1 MNLGASNHL
10 KGQYSTFMKP
20 ILVMIFGMLLVSI
33 LTSTLGFNIGLQ
45 QDRQSTEFQSSPV
58 EVFSDISSCMSVKDT
73 VSASDTVL
81 NQTKLEQMEM
91 KYLSREPECAQMF
104 GSGYSVSV
112 KQDFMKGVQTSR
124 RRDPVDV
131 VFALDDSGSM
141 GSYLNQVKSNT
152 RDFIN
157 SLPSG
162 SRVGMFTYSTPPN
175 DYIDN
180 TVALTTDESKVV
192 SELSSITTDG
202 GDEPE
207 DKAIKYTLNN
217 FNFDSSSRKMLI
229 ILATEAA
236 TKDTPTSKSV
246 TEWAQD
252 AANQNIIIHTIS
264 ENKGKYDDIAQITGG
279 KRFSV
284 NADYSSIFDQ
294 ISSGERYTSGES
306 TCITPPV
313 RSYNSSAEIVVTSD
327 ASDGYGQEWETICDK
342 VNNTVNKLEAQGLN
356 TQVGYYVPG
365 QPASASSGK
374 GTPMQISGNDYSFG
388 QNPNLPS
395 CIDTSYN
402 NATTSAYGKGV
413 TEWNSTNL
421 VDYNAS
427 MDYGLEAWGAS
438 SKWILENHNW
448 NQSKDTRMMFV
459 IGGQDP
465 TGGNSS
471 GENFRTETGT
481 QLFDNETELVN
492 NLTSLASRKNVT
504 IHTLTDELEYSAK
517 DVYGNPNKN
526 DADELLR
533 MAASGSGGERII
545 YDGTGNLADRFEEQ
559 FYKFSKQGNKN
570 AGTCTNVEYSF
581 GNTDISN
588 QRTTESLVS
597 IFPVSVR
604 QSENL
609 TTPAELRLRLVKNPL
624 QRVAGTIQKA
634 VSTGERFNENITV
647 NSRITTEK
655 EITVAQKQFTRKN
668 RTVYGLRNTNG
679 NEEIDVNDGLIVGVN
694 GREVFK
700 ELDTGS
706 SQIDFGDTSNQF
718 KGYKGASLQ
727 VIGIHNSQPEML
739 LDSLELWCVNGCSG
753 SNKQTI
759 NPSKIKAVQGSN
771 RYQELGGLGA
781 FYQNFTQI
789 NIGKKSTVSE
799 EAACYSGTDKCV
811 VLNHQNVDNLEL
823 EPGSH
828 NLRVKY
834 SPTQGVIFR

>member
-1 MNLGASNHL
+1 M
-10 KGQYSTFMKP
+10 
-20 ILVMIFGMLLVSI
+20 
-33 LTSTLGFNIGLQ
+33 
-45 QDRQSTEFQSSPV
+45 
-58 EVFSDISSCMSVKDT
+58 
-73 VSASDTVL
+73 
-81 NQTKLEQMEM
+81 
-91 KYLSREPECAQMF
+91 
-104 GSGYSVSV
+104 
-112 KQDFMKGVQTSR
+112 
-124 RRDPVDV
+124 
-131 VFALDDSGSM
+131 
-141 GSYLNQVKSNT
+141 QV
-152 RDFIN
+152 
-157 SLPSG
+157 
-162 SRVGMFTYSTPPN
+162 
-175 DYIDN
+175 
-180 TVALTTDESKVV
+180 
-192 SELSSITTDG
+192 
-202 GDEPE
+202 
-207 DKAIKYTLNN
+207 
-217 FNFDSSSRKMLI
+217 
-229 ILATEAA
+229 
-236 TKDTPTSKSV
+236 
-246 TEWAQD
+246 
-252 AANQNIIIHTIS
+252 
-264 ENKGKYDDIAQITGG
+264 
-279 KRFSV
+279 
-284 NADYSSIFDQ
+284 
-294 ISSGERYTSGES
+294 
-306 TCITPPV
+306 
-313 RSYNSSAEIVVTSD
+313 
-327 ASDGYGQEWETICDK
+327 
-342 VNNTVNKLEAQGLN
+342 
-356 TQVGYYVPG
+356 
-365 QPASASSGK
+365 
-374 GTPMQISGNDYSFG
+374 SGNDYSFG

-395 CIDTSYN
+395 CIDSSYN

-481 QLFDNETELVN
+481 QLIDNETELVN
-492 NLTSLASRKNVT
+492 NLTGLANRKNVT
-504 IHTLTDELEYSAK
+504 IHTLSDELEYSAK
-517 DVYGNPNKN
+517 VVYGDPTKN

-533 MAASGSGGERII
+533 MTASGPGGERII

-597 IFPVSVR
+597 VFPVSVR

-647 NSRITTEK
+647 NSRITNEK
-655 EITVAQKQFTRKN
+655 EITVGQKQFTRKN
-668 RTVYGLRNTNG
+668 RTVYGLRNSNG
-679 NEEIDVNDGLIVGVN
+679 NEEIDVNDGLIIGVN

-706 SQIDFGDTSNQF
+706 SQIDFGDPSNQF
-718 KGYKGASLQ
+718 EAYKGASLQ

-753 SNKQTI
+753 TNEQTI
-759 NPSKIKAVQGSN
+759 NPSKIRADQGTN

-789 NIGKKSTVSE
+789 NIGKTSTVSE

-811 VLNHQNVDNLEL
+811 VLNHQNIDNLQL
-823 EPGSH
+823 KPGSH

-834 SPTQGVIFR
+834 SPTQGVMFR